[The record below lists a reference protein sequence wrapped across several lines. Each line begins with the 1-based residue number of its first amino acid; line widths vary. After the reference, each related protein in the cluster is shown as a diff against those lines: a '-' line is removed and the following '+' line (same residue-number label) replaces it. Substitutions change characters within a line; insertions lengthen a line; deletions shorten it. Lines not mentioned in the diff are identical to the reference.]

1 MIVGLIPARGGS
13 KGIMRKNLQTLG
25 GNTLIK
31 IGIDLLLASGCEK
44 VYVSSEDSEII
55 KAAEVAGGQIII
67 RPFELAGD
75 ETSTESVI
83 LHAIENLNFNSNDI
97 LVTHQI
103 TSPLIKIQSVKT
115 CIQVLLNDPRI
126 NSAISVYETHPFLW
140 TQKDNKTWE
149 PVGHSRLNRS
159 RRQDMGLI
167 GHETG
172 GIYVSRVKA
181 VIEQGNRFP
190 EPTRC
195 IPVDYFE
202 ALDIDNLA
210 DLNNA
215 KIIFER

>member
-13 KGIMRKNLQTLG
+13 KGIARKNLATLG
-25 GNTLIK
+25 GNSLVK
-31 IGIDLLLASGCEK
+31 IGIDLLFASGCEK

-55 KAAEVAGGQIII
+55 KAAELAGGRIII
-67 RPFELAGD
+67 RPLELAGD
-75 ETSTESVI
+75 EASTESVI
-83 LHAIENLNFNSNDI
+83 FHAIEYLNLSSEDI

-103 TSPLIKIQSVKT
+103 TSPLIKIKSIKS
-115 CIQVLLNDPRI
+115 CIQVLLNDFSF

-140 TQKDNKTWE
+140 TQKDNKAWE
-149 PVGHSRLNRS
+149 PIGHSRLNRS
-159 RRQDMGLI
+159 RRQDIGII

-181 VIEQGNRFP
+181 VTEQMCRFP
-190 EPTRC
+190 EPTKC

-202 ALDIDNLA
+202 ALDIDNLE